1 MDTPQAS
8 PAPLSDA
15 VAIVDF
21 WRDAGREK
29 WFDKDDAFDETCR
42 KRLGGWHLRAARREL
57 EHWNDSADGS
67 LALMILLDQFPR
79 NAWRGTAHMYATDPL
94 ARRYARQAVLRGF
107 DASTDEALRQFFYL
121 PFMHSEELA
130 DQQRCVELCTAL
142 GEESARYA
150 RHHRDIVARFGRFP
164 HRNRMLA
171 RDSTAKE
178 QAFLDAGG
186 FAG

>member
-1 MDTPQAS
+1 
-8 PAPLSDA
+8 
-15 VAIVDF
+15 
-21 WRDAGREK
+21 
-29 WFDKDDAFDETCR
+29 
-42 KRLGGWHLRAARREL
+42 
-57 EHWNDSADGS
+57 
-67 LALMILLDQFPR
+67 
-79 NAWRGTAHMYATDPL
+79 
-94 ARRYARQAVLRGF
+94 
-107 DASTDEALRQFFYL
+107 
-121 PFMHSEELA
+121 MHSEELA